1 MLMQGHL
8 TALAV
13 SELEEGMRERDRL
26 QIFLLENIIDTQC
39 LKGTWPCGMR
49 IPIKQTHVLKFGWAF
64 CLGLE
69 P

>member
-26 QIFLLENIIDTQC
+26 QIFLMEN
-39 LKGTWPCGMR
+39 MR
-49 IPIKQTHVLKFGWAF
+49 HAAYPLNR
-64 CLGLE
+64 LMS
-69 P
+69 